1 MAFLNKHILSSPKTM
16 VTTSTSTAIQ
26 RNIITVTQLNRETS
40 QLLTEH
46 FLSVWVEGEL
56 SNTVQP
62 SSGHIYFTLKDAN
75 AQVRCAMFR
84 TQQRRLGFKPEN
96 GKQVIVR
103 AQVSLYEP
111 RGDYQLI
118 VDHIE
123 EAGEGALRRAFDALK
138 LKLSEQGLFDAAHK
152 QILPTLPTAIGV
164 ITSPSGAAIR
174 DILTV
179 LQRRFP
185 AIPVIVYPVA
195 VQGDNAKHEIAKAIT
210 TANRFKQCDVIILG
224 RGGGSLEDLWA
235 FNEELVA
242 RAIFAS
248 DIPIISAIGH
258 ETDFTIADFVADLR
272 AATPSAAAEHASPDQ
287 QQWLSRF
294 HYLES
299 RLQQQVQRKLNQKQQ
314 TLDWLIKRLQQ
325 QHPGQKLTANVRRM
339 AELEARLKQA
349 IHTKLRHRNGIV
361 EAKVAQ
367 LWQHNPAITIN
378 SHKQRQAYLSQRL
391 IGATTHKLE
400 QFNQRL
406 LNSSQTLHAVSP
418 LATLNRGYAMVL
430 DPFSG
435 VIIRSTEQLKPG
447 DRVQIRL
454 AHGRFTS
461 EIKVIDRD

>member
-1 MAFLNKHILSSPKTM
+1 M
-16 VTTSTSTAIQ
+16 TSTPASIQ

-40 QLLTEH
+40 QLLAEH
-46 FLSVWVEGEL
+46 FLSVLVEGEL
-56 SNTVQP
+56 SNTAQP
-62 SSGHIYFTLKDAN
+62 SSGHLYFTLKDAN

-84 TQQRRLGFKPEN
+84 TQLRRLAFKPEN

-118 VDHIE
+118 VEHIE
-123 EAGEGALRRAFDALK
+123 EAGDGALRRAFDALK
-138 LKLSEQGLFDAAHK
+138 LKLSEQGLFDAGHK
-152 QILPTLPTAIGV
+152 QSLPVLPKAIGV

-179 LQRRFP
+179 LQRRFA

-195 VQGDNAKHEIAKAIT
+195 VQGDNAKHEIARAIAI
-210 TANRFKQCDVIILG
+210 ANRHKQCDVIILG

-235 FNEELVA
+235 FNEEQVA

-248 DIPIISAIGH
+248 GIPIISAVGH

-294 HYLES
+294 VYLES
-299 RLQQQVQRKLNQKQQ
+299 RLQQQMQRKLNQKQQ
-314 TLDWLIKRLQQ
+314 TLDWLSQRLQQ
-325 QHPGQKLTANVRRM
+325 QHPGQKLARNARRM
-339 AELEARLKQA
+339 DELEARLKQA
-349 IHTKLRHRNGIV
+349 IHIRLRHLAGSV
-361 EAKVAQ
+361 EAKAAQ
-367 LWQHNPAITIN
+367 LWQHNPAVIIN
-378 SHKQRQAYLSQRL
+378 SHKQRQEYLSKRL
-391 IGATTHKLE
+391 LAATAHKLE
-400 QFNQRL
+400 QLNQRL

-418 LATLNRGYAMVL
+418 LATLNRGYAMAIN
-430 DPFSG
+430 PSTG
-435 VIIRSTEQLKPG
+435 EIIRSTEQINVGEL
-447 DRVQIRL
+447 VQTRL

-461 EIKVIDRD
+461 QIKIINRD

>member
-1 MAFLNKHILSSPKTM
+1 M
-16 VTTSTSTAIQ
+16 VITSTSTAIQ

-40 QLLTEH
+40 QLLGEH

-62 SSGHIYFTLKDAN
+62 SSGHLYFTLKDAN

-84 TQQRRLGFKPEN
+84 TQLRRLAFKPEN

-118 VDHIE
+118 VEHIE
-123 EAGEGALRRAFDALK
+123 EAGDGALRRAFDALK

-152 QILPTLPTAIGV
+152 QSLPALPKAIGV

-195 VQGDNAKHEIAKAIT
+195 VQGENAKHEIARAIAA
-210 TANRFKQCDVIILG
+210 ANRLKQCDVIILG

-248 DIPIISAIGH
+248 EIPIISAVGH

-294 HYLES
+294 VYLES
-299 RLQQQVQRKLNQKQQ
+299 RLQQQMQRKLNEKQQ

-325 QHPGQKLTANVRRM
+325 QHPGQKLARNTRRRD
-339 AELEARLKQA
+339 ELEARLKQA
-349 IHTKLRHRNGIV
+349 IHIRLRHLTGSV
-361 EAKVAQ
+361 EAKAAQ
-367 LWQHNPAITIN
+367 LWQHNPAVIIN
-378 SHKQRQAYLSQRL
+378 SHKQRQEYLSKRL
-391 IGATTHKLE
+391 LAATAHKLE
-400 QFNQRL
+400 QLNQRL

-418 LATLNRGYAMVL
+418 LATLNRGYAMAIN
-430 DPFSG
+430 PSTG
-435 VIIRSTEQLKPG
+435 EIIRSTEQINVGEL
-447 DRVQIRL
+447 VQTRL

-461 EIKVIDRD
+461 QIKIINRD